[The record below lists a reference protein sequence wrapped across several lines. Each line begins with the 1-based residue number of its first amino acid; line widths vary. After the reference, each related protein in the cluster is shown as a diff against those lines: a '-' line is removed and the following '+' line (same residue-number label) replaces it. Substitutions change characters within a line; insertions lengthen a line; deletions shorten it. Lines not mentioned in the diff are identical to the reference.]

1 MEAVVAPEVAE
12 VAPLEA
18 EVALSVLVGEEVEE
32 DHLEAEEVE
41 AARLEEEVTLVGEAE
56 AVLLEG
62 EEEDVFN
69 AM

>member
-1 MEAVVAPEVAE
+1 M
-12 VAPLEA
+12 APLEA

-41 AARLEEEVTLVGEAE
+41 AARLEEEVTLVVEAE

>member
-1 MEAVVAPEVAE
+1 MAPEVAE

-41 AARLEEEVTLVGEAE
+41 AARLEEEVTLVVEAE

>member
-41 AARLEEEVTLVGEAE
+41 AARLEEEVTLVVEAE